1 MAKISRYQFDEV
13 VNPSDFVIGTDNA
26 TNFTRNYKLEDLAK
40 FFGKQQSLLGDKF
53 AYTYNQFAEY
63 PDLLKTEMS
72 FSNKS
77 EVNTTFTGVTKLYYN
92 PINDVEENITSF
104 FQSIQTNGVLRL
116 HNSARTTDYG
126 IYRVQ
131 SITPIQNN
139 VLEIVVDLLIGNGT
153 VQDGDTIVNSA
164 TFYSDVHYKTP
175 EITGTVWEIEHLM
188 GKFPSVTVVDTSNN
202 IIYSEVQ
209 YIDLNNVTI
218 TFSSEVTGFAYLN

>member
-1 MAKISRYQFDEV
+1 MARISRYQFDEI

-40 FFGKQQSLLGDKF
+40 FFGKQQALLGDKF
-53 AYTYNQFAEY
+53 AYTYNQFADY
-63 PDLLKTEMS
+63 KDLLKTEMS

-77 EVNTTFTGVTKLYYN
+77 EVNTTFLGATKLYFN
-92 PINDVEENITSF
+92 PINDVEENITTF

-116 HNSARTTDYG
+116 HNTSRTTDYG

-131 SITPIQNN
+131 AINTIENN

-153 VQDGDTIVNSA
+153 VQDGDTVACSS
-164 TFYSDVHYKTP
+164 TFFSDVHYKTP
-175 EITGTVWEIEHLM
+175 ELTGSIWEIEHRL

-202 IIYSEVQ
+202 VIYSEVQ
-209 YIDLNNVTI
+209 YNDINNVTI
-218 TFSSEVTGFAYLN
+218 TFSSEVTGYAYIN